1 MSKYSEAGKGS
12 SRRNEDAEKIRNNWN
27 TIFGG
32 KYRRKALEYVTK
44 FYGITEETARELY
57 MDEVEATERL
67 YEKGVL
73 T

>member
-1 MSKYSEAGKGS
+1 MSQWHGGKGS
-12 SRRNEDAEKIRNNWN
+12 SRRNEDAEKIRNNWER
-27 TIFGG
+27 IFGG
-32 KYRRKALEYVTK
+32 KHRRKALEYVTK

>member
-12 SRRNEDAEKIRNNWN
+12 SRRNEDAEKIRNNWE

-73 T
+73 A

>member
-1 MSKYSEAGKGS
+1 MKYSDGGKGS
-12 SRRNEDAEKIRNNWN
+12 SRRNEDAEKIRNNWER
-27 TIFGG
+27 IFGG

-44 FYGITEETARELY
+44 FYDITEETARELY

>member
-1 MSKYSEAGKGS
+1 MKYSDGGKGS
-12 SRRNEDAEKIRNNWN
+12 SRRNEDAEKIRNNWE

-44 FYGITEETARELY
+44 FYNITEETARELY

-67 YEKGVL
+67 YEKGAL

>member
-1 MSKYSEAGKGS
+1 MKYSDGGKGS
-12 SRRNEDAEKIRNNWN
+12 SRRNEDAEKIRNNWER
-27 TIFGG
+27 IFGG

-44 FYGITEETARELY
+44 FYNITEETARELY

>member
-1 MSKYSEAGKGS
+1 MKYSDGGKGS
-12 SRRNEDAEKIRNNWN
+12 SRRNEDAEKIRNNWER
-27 TIFGG
+27 IFGG

-44 FYGITEETARELY
+44 FYNITEETARELY

-73 T
+73 K

>member
-12 SRRNEDAEKIRNNWN
+12 SRRNEDAEKIRNNWD

-32 KYRRKALEYVTK
+32 KHRRKALEYVTK
-44 FYGITEETARELY
+44 FYDITEDTARELY

-67 YEKGVL
+67 YEKGAL